1 MPTFTSREQAV
12 SVFSQLFEILLDDD
26 GFRAIVRDEALSVRF
41 VHTTPDFELYV
52 DAGGVRIDGPPAPT
66 TLAIRMSC
74 DTADAL
80 WSGRLLMPIAVATGK
95 IRIKGSVAKVI
106 EFVPLLR
113 PAFDRYPA
121 LAAAAGVTTAA
132 SVATAA

>member
-1 MPTFTSREQAV
+1 MPAFTSREQAV
-12 SVFSQLFEILLDDD
+12 SVFAQLFEIMLEDDAF
-26 GFRAIVRDEALSVRF
+26 GAIVRDQALSVRF

-52 DAGGVRIDGPPAPT
+52 DADGVRVDGPPAPT

-80 WSGRLLMPIAVATGK
+80 WSGRLLMPIAVATRK

-113 PAFDRYPA
+113 PAFDRYPS
-121 LAAAAGVTTAA
+121 LAAAAGVSPAA
-132 SVATAA
+132 

>member
-1 MPTFTSREQAV
+1 MPAYTSREQAV
-12 SVFSQLFEILLDDD
+12 SVFSQLFEIMLEDDA
-26 GFRAIVRDEALSVRF
+26 FRAIVRDEALSVRF
-41 VHTTPDFELYV
+41 VHTKPDFELYV
-52 DAGGVRIDGPPAPT
+52 DAHGVRVDGPPAPA

-80 WSGRLLMPIAVATGK
+80 WSGRLLMPIAVATGR
-95 IRIKGSVAKVI
+95 IRIKGSVARVI

-121 LAAAAGVTTAA
+121 LSAAAGVTAA
-132 SVATAA
+132 

>member
-1 MPTFTSREQAV
+1 MPVYSTKEQAV
-12 SVFSQLFEILLDDD
+12 AVFSELFEILL
-26 GFRAIVRDEALSVRF
+26 RDETFAATVEGQALSVRF
-41 VHTTPDFELYV
+41 VHTRPDFELYV
-52 DAGGVRIDGPPAPT
+52 DAEGVRVDGPPVPAA
-66 TLAIRMSC
+66 LVIKMSC
-74 DTADAL
+74 DTAHSL

-121 LAAAAGVTTAA
+121 LAAAAGVASAA
-132 SVATAA
+132 

>member
-1 MPTFTSREQAV
+1 MPAYTSCDQAV
-12 SVFSQLFEILLDDD
+12 PVFSTLFEIMLEDD

-41 VHTTPDFELYV
+41 VHTNPDFELYV
-52 DAGGVRIDGPPAPT
+52 DAAGVRVDGPPAPT
-66 TLAIRMSC
+66 TLSIKMSC

-95 IRIKGSVAKVI
+95 IRIKGSVARVI

-113 PAFDRYPA
+113 PAFDRYPE
-121 LAAAAGVTTAA
+121 LAAAAGVPTAA
-132 SVATAA
+132 

>member
-1 MPTFTSREQAV
+1 MPAYTSKAQAV
-12 SVFSQLFEILLDDD
+12 GVFTQLFEILLEAPD
-26 GFRAIVRDEALSVRF
+26 FAAIVRDEALSVRF
-41 VHTTPDFELYV
+41 VHTDPDFELHV
-52 DAGGVRIDGPPAPT
+52 AADGVRVDGPPRPT
-66 TLAIRMSC
+66 SLAIRMSC

-95 IRIKGSVAKVI
+95 VRIKGSVAKVV

-121 LAAAAGVTTAA
+121 LAAAAGVRTAA
-132 SVATAA
+132 

>member
-1 MPTFTSREQAV
+1 MPAYTSREQAV
-12 SVFSQLFEILLDDD
+12 SVFSQLFEIMLEDDA
-26 GFRAIVRDEALSVRF
+26 FQAIVRDEALSVRF
-41 VHTTPDFELYV
+41 VHTQPDFELYV
-52 DAGGVRIDGPPAPT
+52 DASGVRIDGPPAVT

-113 PAFDRYPA
+113 PAFDRYPS
-121 LAAAAGVTTAA
+121 LAAAAGISPAA
-132 SVATAA
+132 

>member
-1 MPTFTSREQAV
+1 MPAYTSKAQAV
-12 SVFSQLFEILLDDD
+12 SVFAQLFEILLEDED
-26 GFRAIVRDEALSVRF
+26 FVAILRDQSLSVRF
-41 VHTTPDFELYV
+41 LHTGPDFELHV
-52 DAGGVRIDGPPAPT
+52 DADGVQVDGPPAPT
-66 TLAIRMSC
+66 ALRIKMSC

-95 IRIKGSVAKVI
+95 IRMKGSVAKAI

-132 SVATAA
+132 

>member
-1 MPTFTSREQAV
+1 MPAYMSRDQAV
-12 SVFSQLFEILLDDD
+12 PVFSTLFEIMLEDD

-41 VHTTPDFELYV
+41 VHTNPDFELYV
-52 DAGGVRIDGPPAPT
+52 DAAGVRVDGPPAPT
-66 TLAIRMSC
+66 TLSIKMSC

-95 IRIKGSVAKVI
+95 IRIKGSVARVI

-113 PAFDRYPA
+113 PAFDCYPE
-121 LAAAAGVTTAA
+121 LAAAAGVPTAA
-132 SVATAA
+132 

>member
-1 MPTFTSREQAV
+1 MPAFTSREHAV
-12 SVFSQLFEILLDDD
+12 PVFSQLFEILLEDDA
-26 GFRAIVRDEALSVRF
+26 FRAIVRDEGLSVRF
-41 VHTTPDFELYV
+41 VHTKPDFELYV
-52 DAGGVRIDGPPAPT
+52 DADGVRVDGPPAST

-95 IRIKGSVAKVI
+95 IRIRGSVARVI

-113 PAFDRYPA
+113 PAFDRYPE
-121 LAAAAGVTTAA
+121 LAAAAGVPTAA
-132 SVATAA
+132 

>member
-1 MPTFTSREQAV
+1 MPTYASREQAV
-12 SVFSQLFEILLDDD
+12 SVFSQLFEIMLEDDA
-26 GFRAIVRDEALSVRF
+26 FRAIVRDEALSVRF

-52 DAGGVRIDGPPAPT
+52 DAGGVRVDGPPAAT

-95 IRIKGSVAKVI
+95 IRIKGSVARVI

-121 LAAAAGVTTAA
+121 LAAAAGVPTAA
-132 SVATAA
+132 